1 MQIYIWQLR
10 DGDLQGI
17 AFIDT
22 QIYIHQMSVV
32 KNLILVAD
40 VARSISL
47 MRYQEEM
54 KVLSLVSRVSRSNL
68 SLVGRVSQS
77 NLSLVSRVSQPNLS
91 LVGRVSQPNLSF
103 SLAR

>member
-1 MQIYIWQLR
+1 MLGLLQIYIWQLR

-22 QIYIHQMSVV
+22 QIYIHQMSVI

-54 KVLSLVSRVSRSNL
+54 KVLSLVSRVSDHAL
-68 SLVGRVSQS
+68 QGGDEGVL
-77 NLSLVSRVSQPNLS
+77 PC
-91 LVGRVSQPNLSF
+91 
-103 SLAR
+103 